1 MSVSA
6 SSLNVVGVFQRY
18 TCLSPAS
25 HTGKQWQGACPFS
38 DCSVDDDGFVV
49 WPVLTARGCHYY
61 CRGCGRAGDVLSFVC
76 AYEGISRR
84 RACELLGIPYDETS
98 SLDDLAL
105 PKIAPDDPPPD
116 AWQRRASLFVQES
129 VKRLWSDEGGPA
141 REYLYRRGFTDD
153 LIRQAQLGY
162 HRTTRVD
169 PAGVW
174 GIAEGL
180 HIEKVWLPRGI
191 VIPWMTGQR
200 VWKLNIRR
208 GDKDIERDLQQARA
222 SGKKPRK
229 CKYVEVQGS
238 ANYLYQA
245 DTIMPNRPVLLVESE
260 FDALSAIQAGIQ
272 DIAGC
277 LATGS
282 TGRGR
287 TPRALSALAL
297 ASRVLVAFDVDENG
311 HGDEAAR
318 WWLRTLPQATRLQPW
333 MHDVNEMLQQHQD
346 IRQWVTLGLEIP
358 TQAVIIGPQEEW
370 LRKDEK
376 SMHSSD
382 NGAQDVP
389 ELSLACSICGAEV
402 EYYSDQGV
410 AYCEQHWTAYTQPPI
425 AVSQEHGST
434 TPCLSLLTSAQEVMD
449 LAAQFSATQPGQLVL
464 DLETTGLDP
473 RRSKVI
479 TLALGTPEQV
489 MVIDLR
495 SYYTATA
502 SQQHTWKEALQSLLH
517 REETLWIGHHLKFDW
532 SFLAQHFEV
541 RLRQVYDTMLVE
553 KLLHAGIHVSTSLKA
568 SAERYG
574 IEVSKEQRSWFID
587 LDQRLAEW
595 LAPLPTEQ
603 LAYIQQD
610 IVVPYHIYER
620 QQEAIAQHD
629 LVRVVALEHQALPA
643 IAAMEVHGVCIDGER
658 WRSILTIRHE
668 QKTTLEKQIKQILG
682 QALAS
687 TQPARETLFGESIL
701 PAVNLAS
708 SEQLLEALKGLGVH
722 VTSASKEALQDV
734 VQQHAVIPLL
744 LEWKALEKFETAFG
758 ENVLGYITTDGRIHA
773 TFDQLG
779 AASGRI
785 ISREPNLQQI
795 PKPAE
800 KDDPFD
806 LRRCFV
812 APKECKLL
820 IADLSNIELRILA
833 DVSGDVT
840 MQRFFAEGKD
850 LHGETAKLMF
860 RLPADANP
868 KEYLVNGKKARDI
881 AKTINFGLAYGM
893 GAQGLANRVGVDL
906 ETAKRLMRTYF
917 ATYKAVAAYLAR
929 AGKEGVTRGHARSLS
944 GRMRFFSSEELQKRR
959 GEAERSAKNHPIQGT
974 NADILKCA
982 LALLYHRLPAG
993 VHIVLTVHDEIVLEC
1008 PDALIAEA
1016 ERILKDAMVQACKE
1030 YLKVVH
1036 IPEPDVLVE
1045 GYWKK
1050 D

>member
-1 MSVSA
+1 MFVS
-6 SSLNVVGVFQRY
+6 SGSLNVVGVFQRY
-18 TCLSPAS
+18 TRLSPAS

-38 DCSVDDDGFVV
+38 DCSADEDGFVV
-49 WPVLTARGCHYY
+49 WPILTARGCHYY

-84 RACELLGIPYDETS
+84 RACDLLGIPYDETV

-105 PKIAPDDPPPD
+105 PKMAPDDPPPD
-116 AWQRRASLFVQES
+116 AWQHRAALFVREAME
-129 VKRLWSDEGGPA
+129 RLWSDEGLPA
-141 REYLYRRGFTDD
+141 REYLHRRGFTDD

-162 HRTTRVD
+162 HKATRVD
-169 PAGVW
+169 PAEAW
-174 GIAEGL
+174 GIAERL
-180 HIEKVWLPRGI
+180 HTEKVWLPRGI
-191 VIPWMTGQR
+191 VIPWIAGQC

-245 DTIMPNRPVLLVESE
+245 DTVMPNRPILLVESE
-260 FDALSAIQAGIQ
+260 FDALAAIQAGIQ

-287 TPRALSALAL
+287 TPRALSVLAL
-297 ASRVLVAFDVDENG
+297 ASRVFIAFDVDENG

-318 WWLRTLPQATRLQPW
+318 WWLRTLPHATRLQPW
-333 MHDVNEMLQQHQD
+333 LHDVNEMLQHHQD

-358 TQAVIIGPQEEW
+358 TQAVTIEPKEEQF
-370 LRKDEK
+370 RKDEK
-376 SMHSSD
+376 SMHSSP
-382 NGAQDVP
+382 NGAQDAP
-389 ELSLACSICGAEV
+389 ELSLTCNICGAEV
-402 EYYSDQGV
+402 EYYSEEGV
-410 AYCEQHWTAYTQPPI
+410 AYCEPHWTAQAHPPI
-425 AVSQEHGST
+425 AVSKEHCSA
-434 TPCLSLLTSAQEVMD
+434 TPHLSLLTSAQDVVD
-449 LAAQFSATQPGQLVL
+449 LAAQFSATRPNQLVL

-473 RRSKVI
+473 RSSKVI

-495 SYYTATA
+495 SYYNADST
-502 SQQHTWKEALQSLLH
+502 QQHAWKEALQTLLH

-532 SFLAQHFEV
+532 TFLAQQFGV
-541 RLRQVYDTMLVE
+541 RLPQVYDTMLVE
-553 KLLHAGIHVSTSLKA
+553 KLLHAGIPLSASLKA

-587 LDQRLAEW
+587 LDQRPAAW
-595 LAPLPTEQ
+595 LAPLPEEQ
-603 LAYIQQD
+603 LVYIQQD
-610 IVVPYHIYER
+610 IVVPYHLYER

-629 LVRVVALEHQALPA
+629 LARVVSLEQHALPA
-643 IAAMEVHGVCIDGER
+643 IAAMEVHGVCVDGAR
-658 WRSILTIRHE
+658 WRSILTTRHE
-668 QKTTLEKQIKQILG
+668 QKMALEKQIKQILG
-682 QALAS
+682 QALARM
-687 TQPARETLFGESIL
+687 QPAQEPLFGESIL

-708 SEQLLEALKGLGVH
+708 SEQLLEALRGLGVH

-734 VQQHAVIPLL
+734 VQQHPVIPLL

-758 ENVLGYITTDGRIHA
+758 ENILSYITTDGRIHA

-795 PKPAE
+795 PKPTE

-812 APKECKLL
+812 APEDCKLL

-833 DVSGDVT
+833 DVSGDLT

-868 KEYLVNGKKARDI
+868 KEHLVNGKKARDI

-906 ETAKRLMRTYF
+906 DTAKRLMRTYF
-917 ATYKAVAAYLAR
+917 ATYKAVATYLAR
-929 AGKEGVTRGHARSLS
+929 AGKEGIARGYACSLS
-944 GRMRFFSSEELQKRR
+944 GRKRFFFREELQGRR

-982 LALLYHRLPAG
+982 LALLYHRLPAR

-1008 PDALIAEA
+1008 PEALIIEA
-1016 ERILKDAMVQACKE
+1016 ERILKNAMVQACKE

-1045 GYWKK
+1045 SYWKK